1 MADAPT
7 KAILEALA
15 GALRTITVANGYRT
29 DLGLDVRT
37 ERTESGLPAE
47 PRCTVAV
54 TGKAKVPNGQQR
66 PSKGRSVRGVIE
78 FEVPASFTN
87 AMAQVLAAEEDIDRL
102 LTDVYTQMPD
112 ALPVEFD
119 ETIFLDRPE
128 GFPVIAAEVHWSTGY
143 RR

>member
-1 MADAPT
+1 MADAPS

-15 GALRTITVANGYRT
+15 AALRTITVANGYRT
-29 DLGLDVRT
+29 DLGLNVRT
-37 ERTESGLPAE
+37 ERSETGLPAA

-54 TGKAKVPNGQQR
+54 TGKVKAPNGQQR
-66 PSKGRSVRGVIE
+66 PSKGRGIRGVIE
-78 FEVPASFTN
+78 FEVPASY
-87 AMAQVLAAEEDIDRL
+87 ADAAAQVLAADEDIDRL

-112 ALPVEFD
+112 ALPVEYD